1 MLASN
6 NGDPRQCAANLLK
19 LTRGENPYDRIKG
32 IDAAITDAPSASAR
46 YDAIAEAEWVL
57 DTYEPRV
64 EVEGIDFEAPDAQG
78 GDFST
83 ITQGWKSKGNRHRRG
98 YKAPLPPD
106 CSQWIGI
113 DRLRLGK
120 CLRHCGSL
128 YCCRLWL
135 YCGGQNSQG
144 KELGHKV
151 RNRPDDPEL
160 GEVQKIHGTENRRRS
175 RPLER
180 DHKLGENL
188 RS

>member
-32 IDAAITDAPSASAR
+32 IDAASASAR

-83 ITQGWKSKGNRHRRG
+83 ITQIK
-98 YKAPLPPD
+98 
-106 CSQWIGI
+106 
-113 DRLRLGK
+113 LREEED
-120 CLRHCGSL
+120 
-128 YCCRLWL
+128 
-135 YCGGQNSQG
+135 N
-144 KELGHKV
+144 E
-151 RNRPDDPEL
+151 
-160 GEVQKIHGTENRRRS
+160 
-175 RPLER
+175 
-180 DHKLGENL
+180 
-188 RS
+188 

>member
-19 LTRGENPYDRIKG
+19 RTRGENPYDRIKG

-83 ITQGWKSKGNRHRRG
+83 ITQIK
-98 YKAPLPPD
+98 
-106 CSQWIGI
+106 
-113 DRLRLGK
+113 LREEED
-120 CLRHCGSL
+120 
-128 YCCRLWL
+128 
-135 YCGGQNSQG
+135 N
-144 KELGHKV
+144 E
-151 RNRPDDPEL
+151 
-160 GEVQKIHGTENRRRS
+160 
-175 RPLER
+175 
-180 DHKLGENL
+180 
-188 RS
+188 